1 MPKQYLGHLQEQD
14 PLYGI
19 LATTVFNGVF
29 RPSFKVEKI
38 SYRQVYKYSEQNSGL
53 AVVCKFFDP
62 NDSNR
67 ERLAR
72 LKGEYDNL
80 LRIRGFG
87 FDSAPF
93 YVVRPIT
100 KEESIGLAVVEEYIK
115 GKDLDY
121 YLKKAVFQSDEA
133 PLYDRLTLLASFLW
147 EMHRRTQTDT
157 YNNGEASIH
166 YIYSLIDYLSL
177 HNVIEHR
184 EVVGFKQAV
193 DKWVYRGILKGA
205 RDVIIHGDA
214 TPTNFIFT
222 PNGTLAAIDME
233 RSRYG
238 DAAYDI
244 GMICGE
250 LKHAFFWRVG
260 DPLRAEPFI
269 GHFLREYTKHSEEP
283 KVEFRR
289 LSMRIP
295 FYMALTEL
303 RVARNL
309 YLDWGYRKRLTE
321 EARSCLLGGLKG

>member
-1 MPKQYLGHLQEQD
+1 MPRQYLGYLQEHD

-19 LATTVFNGVF
+19 LATRVFNGVF
-29 RPSFKVEKI
+29 KPSFKVEKI

-62 NDSNR
+62 NDTNK

-115 GKDLDY
+115 GKDLDH
-121 YLKKAVFQSDEA
+121 YLKKAVFQCDEA
-133 PLYDRLTLLASFLW
+133 PLYDRLSLLASFLW
-147 EMHRRTQTDT
+147 EIHRRTQIDT
-157 YNNGEASIH
+157 YSNGETSIH
-166 YIYSLIDYLSL
+166 YIYSLIDYLCQY
-177 HNVIEHR
+177 NVIEQR
-184 EVVGFKQAV
+184 ELLSFKQPV
-193 DKWVYRGILKGA
+193 DRWVHKGILNGA

-222 PNGTLAAIDME
+222 PDGTVSAIDME

-238 DAAYDI
+238 DAVYDI
-244 GMICGE
+244 GMVCGE
-250 LKHAFFWRVG
+250 LKHAFLWRAG
-260 DPLRAEPFI
+260 DLLKSEPFI
-269 GHFLREYTKHSEEP
+269 RHFLKEYVKHSEEP
-283 KVEFRR
+283 KAEFKR

-303 RVARNL
+303 RIARNL
-309 YLDWGYRKRLTE
+309 YLDWDYRRRIAY
-321 EARSCLLGGLKG
+321 EARFCLLGGLKG